1 MKQVVTGIL
10 IVLIPAA
17 LIALG
22 IGVYAL
28 AQQNQALQDELAE
41 SRARSADLQAQIEER
56 DKEAA
61 RLHARIEE
69 LQAQIDALKQQL
81 RDAGQEPVSVISLEN
96 AAAMDA
102 IEQAVQEMRGLAAI
116 RPVTRTLMTSEELRA
131 YVVDLQEKNYS
142 QADARSDA
150 LTLAAFDLVEPDFE
164 LYDFL
169 TDLYSEQIAGFYDPD
184 RDRLY
189 VIAQP
194 GDLSVLERIT
204 FAHEFDHALQDQH
217 FDLAGLGFSNDK
229 ALQIEDADR
238 QLAYQALVEGD
249 GALLMQQWAMD
260 TLSLGDQLAMM
271 SAAQDMPVFASAPR
285 VFRES
290 LMFPYLS
297 GMTFVLSLQLGGG
310 WPAVDA
316 AFDDPPVS
324 SEQILHPFAYPDD
337 RPIPITLPPLTGTLP
352 AGWRLADENTLGEFM
367 LRQYLTEHISR
378 TASVERAAEGWGGDR
393 YAVYVSPGAG
403 AATPDTFEYVLV
415 ISQAWDSERDAEEFA
430 EVYRE
435 YLRVR
440 LDLDSST
447 RTQAGIEWWIG
458 PVTTY
463 FAQRGDRT
471 LIVAGPDE
479 ATVQPVV
486 ETVSP

>member
-56 DKEAA
+56 DEEAA

-81 RDAGQEPVSVISLEN
+81 RDAGQEPVSVISPEN

-102 IEQAVQEMRGLAAI
+102 IEQAVQEMRGLTAI
-116 RPVTRTLMTSEELRA
+116 RPVTRTLMSSEELRG

-150 LTLAAFDLVEPDFE
+150 LTLAAFDLVEPGFD

-184 RDRLY
+184 KDRLY
-189 VIAQP
+189 VIAKP

-204 FAHEFDHALQDQH
+204 FAHEFDHALQNQH

-249 GALLMQQWAMD
+249 GTLLMQQWAQD
-260 TLSLGDQLAMM
+260 ALSLGDQLAMM
-271 SAAQDMPVFASAPR
+271 SAVQGMPVFNSAPR

-297 GMTFVLSLQLGGG
+297 GMAFVLSLQLGGG

-316 AFDDPPVS
+316 AFDDPP
-324 SEQILHPFAYPDD
+324 
-337 RPIPITLPPLTGTLP
+337 
-352 AGWRLADENTLGEFM
+352 
-367 LRQYLTEHISR
+367 IS
-378 TASVERAAEGWGGDR
+378 
-393 YAVYVSPGAG
+393 
-403 AATPDTFEYVLV
+403 
-415 ISQAWDSERDAEEFA
+415 
-430 EVYRE
+430 
-435 YLRVR
+435 
-440 LDLDSST
+440 
-447 RTQAGIEWWIG
+447 
-458 PVTTY
+458 
-463 FAQRGDRT
+463 
-471 LIVAGPDE
+471 
-479 ATVQPVV
+479 
-486 ETVSP
+486 

>member
-56 DKEAA
+56 DEEAA

-81 RDAGQEPVSVISLEN
+81 RDAGQEPVSVISPEN

-102 IEQAVQEMRGLAAI
+102 IEQAVQEMRGLTAI
-116 RPVTRTLMTSEELRA
+116 RPVTRTLMSSEELRG

-150 LTLAAFDLVEPDFE
+150 LTLAAFDLVEPGFD

-184 RDRLY
+184 KDRLY
-189 VIAQP
+189 VIAKP

-204 FAHEFDHALQDQH
+204 FAHEFDHALQNQH

-249 GALLMQQWAMD
+249 GTLLMQQWAQD
-260 TLSLGDQLAMM
+260 ALSLGDQLAMM
-271 SAAQDMPVFASAPR
+271 SAVQGMPVFNSAPR

-297 GMTFVLSLQLGGG
+297 GMAFVLSLQLGGG

-316 AFDDPPVS
+316 AFDDPPIS

-337 RPIPITLPPLTGTLP
+337 RPIPIALPPLTGTLP
-352 AGWRLADENTLGEFM
+352 PGWRLADENTLGEFM

-378 TASVERAAEGWGGDR
+378 TASVERAAAGWGGDR
-393 YAVYVSPGAG
+393 YAVYVSPNADT
-403 AATPDTFEYVLV
+403 ATPDTFEYVLV

-435 YLRVR
+435 YLRAR
-440 LDLDSST
+440 FDLDNPT
-447 RTQAGIEWWIG
+447 RTQAGIEWWDG

-479 ATVQPVV
+479 ATVQPAVDA
-486 ETVSP
+486 VSP